1 MIIEYK
7 KSLRSLNTFGVN
19 CIAENF
25 INIKKDEDIKESI
38 QYLKNTK
45 KNHFIL
51 GGGSNILLTKNIT
64 GVVLYNQINGIKII
78 DENSTSATIKVG
90 SGVIWNDFV
99 NWSIKNQLWGI
110 ENLILIPGTT
120 GAAPIQNIGA
130 YGAEIK
136 DVLIN
141 VTGFNML
148 TGEKKTFNNEE
159 CKFEYRSSIFKR
171 KLKNTFFI
179 TELLIKLKKNGKPNI
194 KYEALKVEAEKEKEE
209 LLLKKIAIL
218 VSKIRNSKLPN
229 PLEIGNAGSFFKNPI
244 ISIEEL
250 QRIKRSYPD
259 VKYFPLKKE
268 AKLSAGWLIEKCGWK
283 EKKQKNCGVYEKQ
296 ALVLINFGKAS
307 GLEIKELSNKIISDI
322 NAKFGI
328 TLENE
333 VQIF

>member
-159 CKFEYRSSIFKR
+159 CEFEYRSSIFKR

>member
-1 MIIEYK
+1 MIIEHN

-19 CIAENF
+19 CIAKNF

-38 QYLKNTK
+38 QYLKSTK

-64 GVVLYNQINGIKII
+64 GVVLHNQINGIKII
-78 DENSTSATIKVG
+78 DEDNTSAIVKVG
-90 SGVIWNDFV
+90 SGVIWNNFV

-141 VTGFNML
+141 VTGFDML
-148 TGEKKTFNNEE
+148 TGEKKIFNNKE
-159 CKFEYRSSIFKR
+159 CEFEYRSSIFKR
-171 KLKNTFFI
+171 KLKSTFFI
-179 TELLIKLKKNGKPNI
+179 TELQIKLKKNGKPNL
-194 KYEALKVEAEKEKEE
+194 KYETLKIESEKEKEE
-209 LLLKKIAIL
+209 ISLKKIAEL

-229 PLEIGNAGSFFKNPI
+229 PIEIGNAGSFFKNPI
-244 ISIEEL
+244 INIKHL
-250 QRIKRSYPD
+250 QKIKKDYPD
-259 VKYFPLKKE
+259 IKYFQLNEKV
-268 AKLSAGWLIEKCGWK
+268 KLSAGWLIEQCGWK
-283 EKKQKNCGVYEKQ
+283 EKKQKNCGVYKNQ
-296 ALVLINFGKAS
+296 ALVLINFGKAT
-307 GLEIKELSNKIISDI
+307 GLEIKELSNEIIGDI